1 MKKIYLAILFIATI
15 FCSCE
20 QKEVNNFRYGET
32 YLNDQNDIVD
42 FIQKVDGYQ
51 VDFTQ
56 DIDGVENVYHS
67 NRAYKCKVGE
77 AIMLSNEDGNKNEV
91 VIMHINDTHVSN
103 GVVDFIIV
111 DGVEFK
117 LD

>member
-1 MKKIYLAILFIATI
+1 MKKFNLAILFIAMV

-20 QKEVNNFRYGET
+20 QNEVNNFRYGET
-32 YLNDQNDIVD
+32 YRSDQNDIVD

-56 DIDGVENVYHS
+56 DVRGIENVYHS
-67 NRAYKCKVGE
+67 NRVYKCESSE
-77 AIMLSNEDGNKNEV
+77 AIMLSNEDASKNEV
-91 VIMHINDTHVSN
+91 VIMHINDIHVSN
-103 GVVDFIIV
+103 GVVDIVIV